1 LGGPN
6 IRLPVVLFR
15 STLVFDW
22 DVMLASLH
30 RKLGTTNRSIDSCAL
45 EF

>member
-1 LGGPN
+1 
-6 IRLPVVLFR
+6 
-15 STLVFDW
+15 
-22 DVMLASLH
+22 MLASLH